1 MTHPSELISAYL
13 DGELN
18 GGEVTTLLDHL
29 SSCGRCS
36 ADLEDMQRVRAAV
49 RSLPVLEL
57 PDGAIP
63 EADAVIIPLK
73 HNRGL
78 WVGTAAA
85 VVALV
90 IAVAALVT
98 APPASVS
105 VEDLSSRFGARA
117 SVDPAFTSA
126 KVVIPE
132 LNVVGE

>member
-117 SVDPAFTSA
+117 SVDPAFTPA
-126 KVVIPE
+126 KVMIPE
-132 LNVVGE
+132 LNVVGK

>member
-63 EADAVIIPLK
+63 EADAVIISLK

-85 VVALV
+85 AVALV

-117 SVDPAFTSA
+117 SVDPAFTPA

>member
-1 MTHPSELISAYL
+1 MTHPSELVSAYL
-13 DGELN
+13 DGELGSN
-18 GGEVTTLLDHL
+18 EVTTLLNHL

-36 ADLEDMQRVRAAV
+36 AELDDMQRVRAAV
-49 RSLPVLEL
+49 RSLPLLEL
-57 PDGAIP
+57 PDGVIP
-63 EADAVIIPLK
+63 GADADIIPLK

-98 APPASVS
+98 PLPVSVS

-117 SVDPAFTSA
+117 SVDPAFSPA

-132 LNVVGE
+132 LNLVGE

>member
-117 SVDPAFTSA
+117 SVDPAFTPA

>member
-1 MTHPSELISAYL
+1 MTHPSELVSAYL
-13 DGELN
+13 DGELGSN
-18 GGEVTTLLDHL
+18 EVKTLLKHL

-36 ADLEDMQRVRAAV
+36 AELEDMQRVRTAV
-49 RSLPVLEL
+49 RSLPLLEL
-57 PDGAIP
+57 PDGVIP
-63 EADAVIIPLK
+63 GADADIIPLK
-73 HNRGL
+73 HNPGL

-98 APPASVS
+98 PPPVSVS

-117 SVDPAFTSA
+117 SVDPAFSPA